1 VYLLCRS
8 QAVEGPAC
16 AMTGAAKLG
25 TAKLGATRLGTSHN
39 PIHECLFI

>member
-1 VYLLCRS
+1 
-8 QAVEGPAC
+8 
-16 AMTGAAKLG
+16 MTGAAKLG